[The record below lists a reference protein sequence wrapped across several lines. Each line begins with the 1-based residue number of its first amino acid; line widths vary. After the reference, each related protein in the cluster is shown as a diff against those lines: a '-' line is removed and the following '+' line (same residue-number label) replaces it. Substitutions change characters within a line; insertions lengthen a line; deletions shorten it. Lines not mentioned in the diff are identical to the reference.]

1 MTCGEEKSILEFYF
15 RDKKTG
21 RRHSACKEC
30 DKARVKA
37 RHQANP
43 ERTRNNDLKRNY
55 GITLEEH
62 TKMYEE
68 QNGRCA
74 ICGNEGN
81 GKWKKLCVDHC
92 HTTGKLQHR
101 TGAGRRQH
109 PHPPKYDRIP
119 KYKLVGINFCFLIV
133 LIYTQIIYIVVELE
147 SRVKF

>member
-1 MTCGEEKSILEFYF
+1 MTKLYSDLYRTCMTCGVEKSILEFYF

-43 ERTRNNDLKRNY
+43 ERTRNNNLKRNY
-55 GITLEEH
+55 GITLEDH
-62 TKMYEE
+62 SKMYEE

-92 HTTGKLQHR
+92 HTTGKIRGLLCKSCNIAL
-101 TGAGRRQH
+101 GEFKDDPSIIEKA
-109 PHPPKYDRIP
+109 
-119 KYKLVGINFCFLIV
+119 V
-133 LIYTQIIYIVVELE
+133 LYLK
-147 SRVKF
+147 S

>member
-1 MTCGEEKSILEFYF
+1 MTCGVEKSILEFYF

-55 GITLEEH
+55 GITLEDH
-62 TKMYEE
+62 SKMYEE

-74 ICGNEGN
+74 ICGSEGD
-81 GKWKKLCVDHC
+81 GRWKKLCVDHD
-92 HTTGKLQHR
+92 HKTGKVRKLLCRSCNMVLGQVEDNTQTLQSMIDYLK
-101 TGAGRRQH
+101 G
-109 PHPPKYDRIP
+109 P
-119 KYKLVGINFCFLIV
+119 
-133 LIYTQIIYIVVELE
+133 
-147 SRVKF
+147 